1 MNTTEALY
9 KKLLAPSDALVADIA
24 RLDGDIIILGAG
36 GKMGPSL
43 AKLAKEAIDKAG
55 VNKKVITVSRFS
67 EEGLQQELNEY
78 GIETVSVDL

>member
-9 KKLLAPSDALVADIA
+9 KKLLVPSDALIADIA

-43 AKLAKEAIDKAG
+43 AHPIP
-55 VNKKVITVSRFS
+55 V
-67 EEGLQQELNEY
+67 QELLQY
-78 GIETVSVDL
+78 QRIF